1 MGRHEHSHAFG
12 SFHARE
18 WEGLTLSRRNVFKA
32 GLAGVAGLTLP
43 TLLQARAENTTRR
56 GGKKSLILLWM
67 TGGPS
72 QLDTVDPKPDRPIE
86 NRGPFGTIATK
97 LPGVRVCEH
106 LPKLAGILDKCTIIR
121 SVDCRGSNHEP
132 NTVMTTGNIL
142 AEARTNPEARLYP
155 AIGSLVGK
163 FHGSNDPASPAYAAF
178 FKSRT
183 HMAFAGR
190 LGREFDPFPANEACK
205 LPVYDLVGKDSGK
218 LSKGDLFDLTAG
230 LTPDRLGHR
239 RGLLARFDRLRAD
252 IDSSGT
258 MAAMDKYGQ
267 QAVEMLTSGK
277 LRTAL
282 DLSKEPEQTRTRY
295 GKHLWCQQALLARR
309 MVEAGVAFVTI
320 DLSYHT
326 ASGTWDTHG
335 DNIPPYGGIKNGLGP
350 LLPLFDHLF
359 TTLVGDL
366 EDHGLLDDTL
376 IVAMGE
382 FGRTPNMGTQGSTD
396 GRNHWPNVMS
406 MLLAGGG
413 LRHAQVIGSTEKD
426 GGHIQERP
434 VKPGDL
440 AATIYHYFGVPLDA
454 TYADAAG
461 QQHNILP
468 QGGDVVKEL
477 F

>member
-1 MGRHEHSHAFG
+1 MPRHTHAHAFG
-12 SFHARE
+12 SFQALER
-18 WEGLTLSRRNVFKA
+18 EGLTLSRRNVFKA

-43 TLLQARAENTTRR
+43 TLLQARAEGATRKT
-56 GGKKSLILLWM
+56 GNKSVILLWM

-72 QLDTVDPKPDRPIE
+72 QLDTFDPKPDRPIE
-86 NRGPFGTIATK
+86 NRGPFSTIATK
-97 LPGVRVCEH
+97 LPGVRICEH
-106 LPKLAGILDKCTIIR
+106 LPRIAGLLDKCTIIR

-155 AIGSLVGK
+155 AIGSLVSK
-163 FHGSNDPASPAYAAF
+163 FHGANDPTAPAYAGF
-178 FKSRT
+178 YKSRT

-190 LGREFDPFPANEACK
+190 LGREYDPFPANEACK
-205 LPVYDLVGKDSGK
+205 LPVYDLVGKDSK
-218 LSKGDLFDLTAG
+218 TLSKGDLFDLTAG
-230 LTPDRLGHR
+230 LTPDRLDQR

-252 IDSSGT
+252 IDSTGT
-258 MAAMDKYGQ
+258 MEAMNKYGQ

-277 LRTAL
+277 LRAAL
-282 DLSKEPEQTRTRY
+282 DLAQEPEKNRTRY

-320 DLSYHT
+320 DMSYHT
-326 ASGTWDTHG
+326 ASGTWDNHG

-359 TTLVGDL
+359 TTLIGDL
-366 EDHGLLDDTL
+366 DDHGLLDNTL
-376 IVAMGE
+376 VIAMGE
-382 FGRTPNMGTQGSTD
+382 FGRTPQMGTQGSTD

-413 LRHAQVIGSTEKD
+413 MRHAQVIGSTEKD

-440 AATIYHYFGVPLDA
+440 AATIYQYFGIPLDS
-454 TYADAAG
+454 TYTDAGG

-468 QGGDVVKEL
+468 QGGNAVTEL